1 MKIIRIINNNIITSE
16 KDGNEVV
23 VMGKAIGFKKNIG
36 DDVDQVNIEKIFFM
50 EEKNKL
56 NQLELLLRDV
66 PIKEVQTVDEIV
78 SYAKLS
84 LGKKLSDSI
93 FLSLIDHI
101 RFAIQRYHS
110 GYEFKNDLSWEVK
123 HFYHHEYLI
132 GKEALEIIS
141 RKLHVKLPI
150 DEATTIALHIVNAEM
165 ENDMERTVGLT
176 KMIKDII
183 SIIQY
188 TFDRT
193 FSEESLSYERMLTH
207 LKFFSK
213 RILLNRPLPDDNVEL
228 FSLISRSYPKEYGCA
243 LKIGEY
249 VKKETN
255 HKLTVAETAYITIH
269 INRVVNDE

>member
-23 VMGKAIGFKKNIG
+23 VMGKAIGYKKSVG
-36 DDVDQVNIEKIFFM
+36 DTIDKDNIEKIFFM
-50 EEKNKL
+50 EEKKKL
-56 NQLELLLRDV
+56 NQLEHLLKDV
-66 PIKEVQTVDEIV
+66 PIQEVQAIDEIV

-84 LGKKLSDSI
+84 LGKRLSDSI
-93 FLSLIDHI
+93 FLSLLDHI

-132 GKEALEIIS
+132 GKEAIEIIS
-141 RKLHVKLPI
+141 RKLHVHLPK

-176 KMIKDII
+176 KMIKDIM

-188 TFDRT
+188 TFKKK

-213 RILLNRPLPDDNVEL
+213 RILLNRPLPDDNSEL
-228 FSLISRSYPKEYGCA
+228 FSLISKSYPQEYRCA

-249 VKKETN
+249 VRKETN
-255 HKLTVAETAYITIH
+255 HELTIAELAYITIH
-269 INRVVNDE
+269 INRVINDE